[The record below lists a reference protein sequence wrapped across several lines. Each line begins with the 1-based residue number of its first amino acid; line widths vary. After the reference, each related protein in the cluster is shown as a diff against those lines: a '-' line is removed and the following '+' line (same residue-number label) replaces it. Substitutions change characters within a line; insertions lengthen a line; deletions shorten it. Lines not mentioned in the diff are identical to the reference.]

1 MSWDCDELPDEKNPK
16 VFRRAHMEPEEP
28 KHQSPRDRKKCKRN
42 KGEPH
47 DMVLVKDQPQ
57 TYYDYRV
64 FYVPGYRVT
73 ERRPFRNFDRE
84 WRCSH
89 CNKKEVSYTW
99 DQPRNYLGDWEEFRR
114 REVKDK

>member
-1 MSWDCDELPDEKNPK
+1 MIWDCDELPDEKNPK
-16 VFRRAHMEPEEP
+16 VFRHAHMEPEEP

-42 KGEPH
+42 KGGPH
-47 DMVLVKDQPQ
+47 DMVLIKDEPQ
-57 TYYDYRV
+57 TYYDYRM

-73 ERRPFRNFDRE
+73 ERRPYRNFDRE

-114 REVKDK
+114 REVKNK